1 MMFRSLCSGLCLS
14 LSALTAQAG
23 ALDLKLNSD
32 MAELVFLTE
41 NATFGYGGADIG
53 AGILSNEN
61 NDLFVNGSILV
72 SGSGTGNV
80 RALHYGVGGKLYAG
94 RLKTKPENLE
104 GGGLAIGAMLRYV
117 FPASTPLA
125 LLAEGYW
132 APAVTS
138 FSDFDGIREYRV
150 AVELEVTPSARAYIG
165 YRKLRTVLDTD
176 VNYDV
181 DEKAHVGVRFA
192 F

>member
-1 MMFRSLCSGLCLS
+1 MMFRSLCSGLCFS
-14 LSALTAQAG
+14 LFALNAQAG
-23 ALDLKLNSD
+23 ALDLKLNSK

-53 AGILSNEN
+53 MGLLSNEN

-72 SGSGTGNV
+72 SGSGTGDV
-80 RALHYGVGGKLYAG
+80 RALHYGVGGKVYAG
-94 RLKTKPENLE
+94 RLKLQPENLE
-104 GGGLAIGAMLRYV
+104 GGGVAIGAMVRYV

-125 LLAEGYW
+125 LLAEGYY

-138 FSDFDGIREYRV
+138 FSDFDGIREFRV

-165 YRKLRTVLDTD
+165 YRKLRTVLDSGAK
-176 VNYDV
+176 YDV

>member
-1 MMFRSLCSGLCLS
+1 MMFRNLFAGLCLT
-14 LSALTAQAG
+14 LFALHAQAG
-23 ALDLKLNSD
+23 ALDLKLNSK

-53 AGILSNEN
+53 MGVLSNEN
-61 NDLFVNGSILV
+61 NDLFVNASILV
-72 SGSGTGNV
+72 SGSGTGDV
-80 RALHYGVGGKLYAG
+80 RALHYGVGGKVYAG
-94 RLKTKPENLE
+94 RLKLQPENLE
-104 GGGLAIGAMLRYV
+104 GGGVAIGAMVRYV

-125 LLAEGYW
+125 VLAEGYW
-132 APAVTS
+132 APSVTS
-138 FSDFDGIREYRV
+138 FSDFDGIREYRF

-165 YRKLRTVLDTD
+165 YRKLRTVLDNSA
-176 VNYDV
+176 NYDV